1 MFNSREYEWA
11 DVNVVIGGRIITGI
25 RSVKYKESKE
35 KEVLYGKG
43 NKPQG
48 IQHGNYSYD
57 GEVTILQSELQA
69 LETAAKAAGVGS
81 ILELSMEIVVS
92 YVDPGKGGV
101 ISTDILHGAEFT
113 ESEKGLAQGAK
124 FMEITL
130 PFIFLKKSGI

>member
-11 DVNVVIGGRIITGI
+11 DVNVVIGGRIVTGI

-69 LETAAKAAGVGS
+69 LETAAKAAGVSS

-92 YVDPGKGGV
+92 YVDPGREASSAPTSFAGRSSQRVKRDWHRER
-101 ISTDILHGAEFT
+101 SLW
-113 ESEKGLAQGAK
+113 
-124 FMEITL
+124 
-130 PFIFLKKSGI
+130 KSHFRSSS